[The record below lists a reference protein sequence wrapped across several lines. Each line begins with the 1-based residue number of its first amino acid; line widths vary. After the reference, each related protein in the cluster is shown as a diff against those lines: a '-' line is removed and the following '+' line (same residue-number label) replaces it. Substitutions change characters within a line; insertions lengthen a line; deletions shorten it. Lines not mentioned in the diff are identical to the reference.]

1 MGPAEIAG
9 LEEVENIPGLTV
21 HIYGKAETRPERK
34 MGHITAIG
42 DTLSEVRARGRIR
55 SHPYNYMKNHSSGII
70 MGSDSD
76 LSIMQE
82 AAKVLDEFGVPTSL
96 LLSLPTAP

>member
-1 MGPAEIAG
+1 MINILGERMGPAEIAG

-42 DTLSEVRARGRIR
+42 DTLSEVRARAEYARTLIT
-55 SHPYNYMKNHSSGII
+55 I
-70 MGSDSD
+70 
-76 LSIMQE
+76 
-82 AAKVLDEFGVPTSL
+82 
-96 LLSLPTAP
+96 